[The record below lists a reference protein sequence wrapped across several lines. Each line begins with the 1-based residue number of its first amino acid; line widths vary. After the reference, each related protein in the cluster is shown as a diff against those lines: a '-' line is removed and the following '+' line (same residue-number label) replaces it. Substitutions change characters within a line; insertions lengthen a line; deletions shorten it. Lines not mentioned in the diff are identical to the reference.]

1 MFQLIFHE
9 KFVPNLDDAT
19 VEGQQ
24 LCKERPIIYTRFLF
38 FTSKDWHL
46 MIYGFINVSPRKM
59 VFEVWM

>member
-38 FTSKDWHL
+38 FTSKD
-46 MIYGFINVSPRKM
+46 
-59 VFEVWM
+59 